1 MWTTEVIRVH
11 VWTRGPGPPA
21 EKPGGALFGVQSVLQ
36 LRSIG
41 SAHSTTLYTSLSPV
55 LGISNYSPC
64 CVLYPAK
71 ADSCSVAG
79 WQALVDDWEF
89 QEEPFLEFVGPSLQT
104 LAEQLQS
111 CEDYDAQLKVCS
123 TWPACDGSHVWQP
136 AHNSRMLC
144 RTGAEYRLCISR
156 QGAGKSVHVHTSGAV
171 RLGASAFCWPQRLF
185 AMHPSCKLYHSSNAS
200 MATIGAHQAASRH
213 HACPLTASFETVP

>member
-1 MWTTEVIRVH
+1 MC
-11 VWTRGPGPPA
+11 GPGARVRLQRSLEGLCLECRVCCSCDQSGSRLSAFHHVVHQPLPR
-21 EKPGGALFGVQSVLQ
+21 PRHLQVQSL
-36 LRSIG
+36 L
-41 SAHSTTLYTSLSPV
+41 
-55 LGISNYSPC
+55 C
-64 CVLYPAK
+64 YPAK
-71 ADSCSVAG
+71 ANPCSVAG

-136 AHNSRMLC
+136 AHTSRMLC
-144 RTGAEYRLCISR
+144 RTGAEYCLCISR

-171 RLGASAFCWPQRLF
+171 RLF